1 MIRTKE
7 MTIKFSAREASSDRD
22 KNQFVSSDGSTNL
35 TGMVPRKK
43 RMRKMDKVR
52 ATVLSNS
59 AVLKSIKMV
68 GSR

>member
-1 MIRTKE
+1 MTRTKE
-7 MTIKFSAREASSDRD
+7 MTIKFSAREASSDID

>member
-1 MIRTKE
+1 MTRTKE
-7 MTIKFSAREASSDRD
+7 MTIKFSAREASSDID

-52 ATVLSNS
+52 ATV
-59 AVLKSIKMV
+59 
-68 GSR
+68 

>member
-1 MIRTKE
+1 MTRTKE
-7 MTIKFSAREASSDRD
+7 MTIKFSAREASSDID
-22 KNQFVSSDGSTNL
+22 KNQFVSSDGSTNM

-43 RMRKMDKVR
+43 RMRKMDNVR

>member
-1 MIRTKE
+1 MTRTKE
-7 MTIKFSAREASSDRD
+7 MTIKLSAREASGDID

-43 RMRKMDKVR
+43 RMRKMDKAR
-52 ATVLSNS
+52 ATVGSNF

>member
-1 MIRTKE
+1 
-7 MTIKFSAREASSDRD
+7 MTIKFSAREASSDID

-68 GSR
+68 GSRYRQLD